1 MAKSK
6 FNLAEKLG
14 APVSN
19 LNTPSM
25 QIVEIPL
32 DKLLDNEGNFFRV
45 EDVQELADDIEM
57 RGLENPLTVCEAE
70 NGCYRIVAGH
80 RRRKALEL
88 LGRKDAPCIVKAYD
102 GEDSELVALIQSN
115 LTARELTYYE
125 KMLAVVRLEEAL
137 RRMKENGVELPGR
150 LRDHLAEK
158 SGESASAVH
167 RMTYIYKHLSPELM
181 EGLRREQIG
190 ESVADEL
197 AHSSKKVQEAFAQ
210 RLARGE
216 TVRAQD
222 VKATR
227 DKPTVSDG
235 VVDAFLLQH
244 IAKGHEA
251 ELFRVLHD
259 SQRMAAIQ
267 LIPEIKSAL
276 HFWGYQG
283 FTSEGVWFDLNGSG
297 LEVKRPFQGKLTWSQ
312 LVQRLRG
319 MVESGKLAPSE
330 EPEPTPEE
338 QAVQEFAD
346 GMQKAVQDSQP
357 TAPSIPEKDFKML
370 DKIIAA
376 GKETRLPCAAWFT
389 SDVRPPDGAR
399 IIAQDKEG
407 YCEEAQF
414 LGGELDDYSVVSWD
428 EVVRWTLHPDDEAYT
443 APVPQPAPIWHPYPA
458 ERPAEGQMVLVC
470 KEHSEAGRSYSA
482 LLYRDACWY
491 LPELPDCQ
499 MSVDVRWWSAE
510 LAPES
515 EDGE

>member
-1 MAKSK
+1 MAKR
-6 FNLAEKLG
+6 LDVAEILSTS
-14 APVSN
+14 VSN
-19 LNTPSM
+19 LDTPTM

-32 DKLLDNEGNFFRV
+32 DKLLDNGGNFFRV
-45 EDVQELADDIEM
+45 EDVQALADDIAM
-57 RGLENPLTVCEAE
+57 RGLENPLTVCEAG
-70 NGCYRIVAGH
+70 NGNYRIVAGH
-80 RRRKALEL
+80 RRRKALEQI
-88 LGRKDAPCIVKAYD
+88 GKPSAPCIIKSYAD
-102 GEDSELVALIQSN
+102 ADSEEVALIQSN

-167 RMTYIYKHLSPELM
+167 RMTYIYKHLSHKLL
-181 EGLRREQIG
+181 EGLRQEKIN
-190 ESVADEL
+190 ESVAYEL
-197 AHSSKKVQEAFAQ
+197 ASSPKAVQTEFEQ

-216 TVRAQD
+216 TFRAQD
-222 VKATR
+222 VKKLR
-227 DKPTVSDG
+227 DKPTVDDATL
-235 VVDAFLLQH
+235 DAFLLEH
-244 IAKGHEA
+244 IVRGHEA
-251 ELFRVLHD
+251 ELYRVLHD
-259 SQRMAAIQ
+259 NNDPAIMLVHPVKQ
-267 LIPEIKSAL
+267 AL
-276 HFWGYQG
+276 HFWG
-283 FTSEGVWFDLNGSG
+283 SSG
-297 LEVKRPFQGKLTWSQ
+297 HWGDDAQYDIDGKEFRVSKPFRAVLSWSQ
-312 LVQRLRG
+312 IVSRLRD
-319 MVESGKLAPSE
+319 MVRDGKIVPGE

-346 GMQKAVQDSQP
+346 GMQKAVQASQP
-357 TAPSIPEKDFKML
+357 AAPSIPEKDFKML

-376 GKETRLPCAAWFT
+376 GKESRLPCAAWFT

-443 APVPQPAPIWHPYPA
+443 APVPQPAPGWHPYPA
-458 ERPAEGQMVLVC
+458 ERPAEGQAVLVC
-470 KEHSEAGRSYSA
+470 KEHSESGRSYSA
-482 LLYRDACWY
+482 LLYRDDCWY

-510 LAPES
+510 LAPE
-515 EDGE
+515 ERKECK

>member
-32 DKLLDNEGNFFRV
+32 DKLLDNEGNFFKV

-70 NGCYRIVAGH
+70 NGYYRIVAGH
-80 RRRKALEL
+80 RRRKALEQI
-88 LGRKDAPCIVKAYD
+88 GKPSAPCIIKSYADV
-102 GEDSELVALIQSN
+102 DSEEVALIQSN

-181 EGLRREQIG
+181 EGLRQEKIN
-190 ESVADEL
+190 ESIAYEL
-197 AHSSKKVQEAFAQ
+197 ASSPEAVQTEFEQ

-216 TVRAQD
+216 AFRAQD
-222 VKATR
+222 VKKVR
-227 DKPTVSDG
+227 ENPP
-235 VVDAFLLQH
+235 VDDAALEAFLLEH
-244 IAKGHEA
+244 IVRGHEA
-251 ELFRVLHD
+251 ELYRVLHD
-259 SQRMAAIQ
+259 NNDPAIMLVHPVKQ
-267 LIPEIKSAL
+267 AL
-276 HFWGYQG
+276 RFWG
-283 FTSEGVWFDLNGSG
+283 SSG
-297 LEVKRPFQGKLTWSQ
+297 HWGDEVQYDIDGKEFRVSKPFRAVLSWSQ
-312 LVQRLRG
+312 IVSRLRD
-319 MVESGKLAPSE
+319 MVREGKIAPGE

-346 GMQKAVQDSQP
+346 GMQKTVQDSQP
-357 TAPSIPEKDFKML
+357 AAPSIPEKDFKML

-376 GKETRLPCAAWFT
+376 GKETRLPCAAWFP

-399 IIAQDKEG
+399 IIAQNTDDWYDEG
-407 YCEEAQF
+407 IFAGCV
-414 LGGELDDYSVVSWD
+414 LKNTPLLWR
-428 EVVRWTLHPDDEAYT
+428 EVVRWTLHPDDKAYIE
-443 APVPQPAPIWHPYPA
+443 PVQQPAPIWHPYPA
-458 ERPAEGQMVLVC
+458 EKPDEGQMVLALS
-470 KEHSEAGRSYSA
+470 HSKYNRDNYAAYIFRAGG
-482 LLYRDACWY
+482 WY
-491 LPELPDCQ
+491 LPELPEDGL
-499 MSVDVRWWSAE
+499 VTPDVRWWSAE

-515 EDGE
+515 EV

>member
-1 MAKSK
+1 MAKK
-6 FNLAEKLG
+6 LAIAEILSG
-14 APVSN
+14 SVSN
-19 LNTPSM
+19 LNTPAM

-32 DKLLDNEGNFFRV
+32 DKLLDNEGNFFKV

-70 NGCYRIVAGH
+70 NGYYRIVAGH
-80 RRRKALEL
+80 RRRKALEQI
-88 LGRKDAPCIVKAYD
+88 GKPSAPCIIKSYADV
-102 GEDSELVALIQSN
+102 DSEEVALIQSN

-167 RMTYIYKHLSPELM
+167 RMTYIYKHLSPELL
-181 EGLRREQIG
+181 EGLRQEKIN
-190 ESVADEL
+190 ESIAYEL
-197 AHSSKKVQEAFAQ
+197 ASSPKTVQTEFEQ

-216 TVRAQD
+216 TFRAQD
-222 VKATR
+222 VKKVRDNSTVDDATAN
-227 DKPTVSDG
+227 
-235 VVDAFLLQH
+235 AFLLEWVVRSH
-244 IAKGHEA
+244 DA
-251 ELFRVLHD
+251 EVYRVLHANNSPAIMLVHPVKEALCFYGYAGHSGD
-259 SQRMAAIQ
+259 STLFNLTGTELSIS
-267 LIPEIKSAL
+267 K
-276 HFWGYQG
+276 
-283 FTSEGVWFDLNGSG
+283 
-297 LEVKRPFQGKLTWSQ
+297 PFRAVLSWSQ
-312 LVQRLRG
+312 IVSRLRD
-319 MVESGKLAPSE
+319 MVRDGKIVPGE

-357 TAPSIPEKDFKML
+357 AAPSISEKDFKML
-370 DKIIAA
+370 DKIIAT
-376 GKETRLPCAAWFT
+376 GKESRLPCAAWFT

-399 IIAQDKEG
+399 IIAQDKDG

-428 EVVRWTLHPDDEAYT
+428 EVVRWTLHPNDEAYT
-443 APVPQPAPIWHPYPA
+443 APAPQPAPIWHPYPA
-458 ERPAEGQMVLVC
+458 ERPAEGQMVLALS
-470 KEHSEAGRSYSA
+470 HSKYNRDNYAAYIFRAGG
-482 LLYRDACWY
+482 WY
-491 LPELPDCQ
+491 LPELPHCR

-515 EDGE
+515 ENGE

>member
-1 MAKSK
+1 MARKLAVAEILSASVSK
-6 FNLAEKLG
+6 
-14 APVSN
+14 
-19 LNTPSM
+19 LNTPAM

-32 DKLLDNEGNFFRV
+32 DKLLDNEGNFFKV
-45 EDVQELADDIEM
+45 EDVQELVDDIEM

-70 NGCYRIVAGH
+70 NGYYRIVAGH
-80 RRRKALEL
+80 RRRKALEQI
-88 LGRKDAPCIVKAYD
+88 GKTSAPCIIKAYAD
-102 GEDSELVALIQSN
+102 ADSEEVALIQSN

-137 RRMKENGVELPGR
+137 RRMKENGTELPGR

-167 RMTYIYKHLSPELM
+167 RMTYIYKHLSPDLM
-181 EGLRREQIG
+181 EGLRQEKIN
-190 ESVADEL
+190 ESIAYEL
-197 AHSSKKVQEAFAQ
+197 ASSPKAVQTEFEQ

-216 TVRAQD
+216 TFRAQD
-222 VKATR
+222 VKKVR
-227 DKPTVSDG
+227 DKPTVDDAT
-235 VVDAFLLQH
+235 VNAFLLEWVVRPH
-244 IAKGHEA
+244 DA
-251 ELFRVLHD
+251 EVYRVLHAND
-259 SQRMAAIQ
+259 SPASM
-267 LIPEIKSAL
+267 LVHPVKEAL
-276 HFWGYQG
+276 CFYGYAG
-283 FTSEGVWFDLNGSG
+283 HSSDSTLFDLTGTELSIS
-297 LEVKRPFQGKLTWSQ
+297 KPFRAVLSWSQ
-312 LVQRLRG
+312 IISRLRD
-319 MVESGKLAPSE
+319 MVREGKIKPGE

-338 QAVQEFAD
+338 QAVQAFAD

-357 TAPSIPEKDFKML
+357 AAPSIPEKDFKML

-376 GKETRLPCAAWFT
+376 GKETRLPCAAWFP

-443 APVPQPAPIWHPYPA
+443 APVPQPAPSWHPYPD
-458 ERPAEGQMVLVC
+458 ERPAEGQTVLVC
-470 KEHSEAGRSYSA
+470 KEHRESGRSYSA
-482 LLYRDACWY
+482 LLYRDDCWY

-510 LAPES
+510 LAPGS
-515 EDGE
+515 EV